1 MSNDR
6 LWSRAQRYLADGQPV
21 PARFALESLLQ
32 RDPVHADAHLILGNI
47 AWTDGRL
54 QDAVHHASSVA
65 RNLPDDAMF
74 ISNAAELLLLLGENV
89 AARTCLEH
97 PLLAD
102 AEDGAVLIR
111 LASLRRMLGEHAE
124 SLAALDRAGAAG
136 IDDAEFHYQRGVEL
150 AFNGRLQ
157 EAESEHEAS
166 LQINPTYGRPALA
179 LTSLRK
185 QTPESNHLHLLA
197 ERIRNVAPGTQ
208 DHVALEFAR
217 YKELEDMARYDE
229 AWLALAHANKL
240 MYSLTGEVDS
250 KYAWSLLEG
259 LIERCTPQFLQPHG
273 THVDGP
279 QPIFVLGMPR
289 SGTTLLDRIL
299 SNHSQVASA
308 GELHDFGLQL
318 RRVANH
324 RFTLDEQI
332 LHRLPDLDYVNL
344 GRGYLLQTQW
354 RAPGARF
361 FVDKLTRNW
370 MVAGLIRR
378 ALPQARILNLV
389 REPMDVCFSNFRAHL
404 GDGFAYSY
412 DMDALAAHYLQ
423 YRRMIAHWH
432 SAMPGQI
439 LDVVYGDLV
448 RQPEETARKVFA
460 FCELDWEP
468 GCVDLTRNKS
478 AVATQSVVQVRDSIH
493 TRSFEEWRPY
503 EQHMTKLRG
512 AISG

>member
-6 LWSRAQRYLADGQPV
+6 LWNRAQRYLADGQPV
-21 PARFALESLLQ
+21 AARVALESLLQ
-32 RDPVHADAHLILGNI
+32 RDSAHAEAHLILGNI
-47 AWTDGRL
+47 AWSDGRL
-54 QDAVHHASSVA
+54 HDAIRHASTVA

-89 AARTCLEH
+89 AARACLAH
-97 PLLAD
+97 TLLAHT
-102 AEDGAVLIR
+102 EDGAVLVR
-111 LASLRRMLGEHAE
+111 VASLRRMLGEHAE
-124 SLAALDRAGAAG
+124 SLATLDRAGAAG

-157 EAESEHEAS
+157 EAESEHEAC
-166 LQINPTYGRPALA
+166 LRINPTYGRPALA
-179 LTSLRK
+179 LTRLRK
-185 QTPESNHLHLLA
+185 QTPESNHLDLLA
-197 ERIRNVAPGTQ
+197 ERIRNVAPGTE

-217 YKELEDMARYDE
+217 YKELEDMGRYDD
-229 AWLALAHANKL
+229 AWRALSTGNKL
-240 MYSLTGEVDS
+240 MYSLKGEVDS
-250 KYAWSLLEG
+250 KYARALLEG
-259 LIERCTPQFLQPHG
+259 LIARCTPQFLQPNGSHF
-273 THVDGP
+273 DGP
-279 QPIFVLGMPR
+279 QPIFIFGMPR

-308 GELHDFGLQL
+308 GELDDFGLQL

-332 LHRLPDLDYVNL
+332 LQRLPDLDYADL
-344 GRGYLLQTQW
+344 GRGYLAQTQW

-361 FVDKLTRNW
+361 FVDKLPRNW

-378 ALPQARILNLV
+378 ALPQARMLNLV

-404 GDGFAYSY
+404 GEGFTYSY

-423 YRRMIAHWH
+423 YRRVIAHWH

-439 LDVVYGDLV
+439 LDVEYGDLV
-448 RQPEETARKVFA
+448 RQPEDTARKVFA
-460 FCELDWEP
+460 FCGLDWEP

-478 AVATQSVVQVRDSIH
+478 TVATLSMVQVRGSIH

-503 EQHMTKLRG
+503 EQHMSKLRE